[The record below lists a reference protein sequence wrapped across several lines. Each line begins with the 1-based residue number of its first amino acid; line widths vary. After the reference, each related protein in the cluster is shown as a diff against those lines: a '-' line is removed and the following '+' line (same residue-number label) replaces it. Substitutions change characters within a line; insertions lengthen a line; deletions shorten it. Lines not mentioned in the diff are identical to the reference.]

1 MSKKW
6 TRTILRGLLS
16 VLLLVFI
23 AVLMMIFIGIGFA
36 GGLTLASWDAIKGKD
51 LAELEYHKAD
61 TWKQHLKIYSSVC
74 TVQREDSIDF
84 LLDKLKRLAYEESSP
99 EFTKPSGVGE
109 YSMALDTAGKTG
121 TMWIYLQGFHYP
133 RANQIP
139 YRVEISVLNGKIASI
154 RNEDGE
160 EIPHFN
166 LEPELISERYDEGGD
181 AREIISLVAMPD
193 KLLRAFLA
201 IEDKRFYHH
210 WGLDLKRIVGAL
222 VHYARTGDLHG
233 ASTITQQLTRNIY
246 LSPQRRILRKVK
258 EALLAIR
265 VERNFSKDEIL
276 EKYLNFINLG
286 RYGSSHEVLG
296 VQNAAKSYFGKSV
309 WELELHECATLAGIP
324 KSPTYY
330 SPIRNPDRAKARR
343 NLVLKQMLRAGF
355 ITQEEYEEAENQPLV
370 IKIPETVQLREAPHF
385 LQYVHAQLTEM
396 PVLDDLLY
404 SQGLKV
410 YTTIDMSM
418 QNAAERVVAEQLQV
432 LDREDFKN
440 LPEYDLNKNNP
451 SGIDSIKDYL
461 QAGLIAIEPNTGR
474 IKAMVGGRDFYITRQ
489 KINYF
494 NRAVQSQRQ
503 PGSAFKPIVFA
514 AMLNIPPLVTPATI
528 IRDEAWSTEGEVG
541 VRWAPKNYKRRFY
554 GDVTLRTMLEKSI
567 NIATAKMM
575 WETPKDEHKKP
586 EGLKRTLALSDRLGI
601 QARIPPYPA
610 IALGSEGLSLLE
622 LSAAYGVFANGG
634 ERAKPISIQYVE
646 DQHGEILIENRVERE
661 KVLDENVAY
670 LVTYLMEGVI
680 RNGTGRTAVSRWGLK
695 RRAAGKT
702 GTTNNFSD
710 AWFIGYTPSL
720 VAGVWVGFDNLRK
733 STKNSGAIAALPI
746 WARFINEGV
755 RGPMD
760 EEFRVPSG
768 ILFKQIDRET
778 GLLKSEKCPEEK
790 IIREAFLVGSEPRII
805 CNVHE

>member
-1 MSKKW
+1 MSMKW
-6 TRTILRGLLS
+6 IRTVLRKILS
-16 VLLLVFI
+16 ILLLAFI

-36 GGLTLASWDAIKGKD
+36 GGLTLASWEAIKGRD
-51 LAELEYHKAD
+51 LGELDYRKAD

-74 TVQREDSIDF
+74 TVEPEDSIDV
-84 LLDKLKRLAYEESSP
+84 LVDKLKRLDYEASPP
-99 EFTKPSGVGE
+99 EFTQPIVVGE
-109 YSMALDTAGKTG
+109 YSVSLDSTGKTG
-121 TMWIYLQGFHYP
+121 TMRVYLQGFHHP
-133 RANQIP
+133 RANQTP

-154 RNEDGE
+154 RNQDSEK
-160 EIPHFN
+160 ISHFN
-166 LEPELISERYDEGGD
+166 LEPELISEKYDEGGD
-181 AREIISLVAMPD
+181 AREIIPIGKMPD
-193 KLLRAFLA
+193 KLLTAFLA
-201 IEDKRFYHH
+201 IEDRRFYDH
-210 WGLDLKRIVGAL
+210 WGLDVTRIAGAL
-222 VHYARTGDLHG
+222 VHYVRTGNLHG

-265 VERNFSKDEIL
+265 VEGNFSKDEIL
-276 EKYLNFINLG
+276 ERYLNFINLG
-286 RYGSSHEVLG
+286 RYGSHEVLG

-330 SPIRNPDRAKARR
+330 SPVRHPERAKARR

-355 ITQEEYEEAENQPLV
+355 ITREAYEEAENQPLG
-370 IKIPETVQLREAPHF
+370 IKVPETVQLKEAAHF
-385 LQYVHAQLTEM
+385 LQYVLEQLTKM
-396 PVLDDLLY
+396 PELEDLLY

-418 QNAAERVVAEQLQV
+418 QKTAESVVAEQLRV
-432 LDREDFKN
+432 LDKEDFKN
-440 LPEYDLNKNNP
+440 LPDYDVNKNKPGGINP
-451 SGIDSIKDYL
+451 IKSYL
-461 QAGLIAIEPNTGR
+461 QAGLIAIEPNSGH
-474 IKAMVGGRDFYITRQ
+474 IKAMVGGRDFYITGQ
-489 KINYF
+489 KFNYF

-514 AMLNIPPLVTPATI
+514 AMLNTPPLATPATI
-528 IRDEAWSTEGEVG
+528 VRDEAWSTEGEVG

-554 GDVTLRTMLEKSI
+554 GDVTLRKMLEKSI

-575 WETPKDEHKKP
+575 WETPKDEQEKP
-586 EGLKRTLALSDRLGI
+586 EGLKRTLALAKRMGI
-601 QARIPPYPA
+601 QTRIPPYPA

-622 LSAAYGVFANGG
+622 LCAAYGVFANGG
-634 ERAKPISIQYVE
+634 ERAKPICIQYVE
-646 DQHGEILIENRVERE
+646 DQHGEILIENRVER
-661 KVLDENVAY
+661 KRVLDENVAY

-680 RNGTGRTAVSRWGLK
+680 KHGTGRTAVSKWGLK

-702 GTTNNFSD
+702 GTTNDFSD
-710 AWFIGYTPSL
+710 SWFIGYTPSL
-720 VAGVWVGFDNLRK
+720 VAGVWVGFDDYRK
-733 STKNSGAIAALPI
+733 STKNSGAMGALPI

-755 RGPMD
+755 RGPMA
-760 EEFRVPSG
+760 EEFRAPSG
-768 ILFKQIDRET
+768 ILFKQIDKET

>member
-1 MSKKW
+1 MSMKW
-6 TRTILRGLLS
+6 TKTILRVLLS
-16 VLLLVFI
+16 VLLLAFI
-23 AVLMMIFIGIGFA
+23 GVLMMIFIGIGFA

-84 LLDKLKRLAYEESSP
+84 LMDKLKRLAYEESSP
-99 EFTKPSGVGE
+99 ESTKPSAVGE
-109 YSMALDTAGKTG
+109 YSMVLDKAGKTG
-121 TMWIYLQGFHYP
+121 TMRVYLQGFHYP

-139 YRVEISVLNGKIASI
+139 YRVEISVVKGKIASI

-160 EIPHFN
+160 AIRHFN

-193 KLLRAFLA
+193 KLLQAFLA

-330 SPIRNPDRAKARR
+330 SPIRHPDRAKARR

-370 IKIPETVQLREAPHF
+370 IAVPETVQLREAPHF

-396 PVLDDLLY
+396 PDLDDLLY

-418 QNAAERVVAEQLQV
+418 QKRRKGWLPNSYGCST
-432 LDREDFKN
+432 REDFKN

-451 SGIDSIKDYL
+451 SGIDPIKEL
-461 QAGLIAIEPNTGR
+461 FASG
-474 IKAMVGGRDFYITRQ
+474 V
-489 KINYF
+489 
-494 NRAVQSQRQ
+494 NR
-503 PGSAFKPIVFA
+503 
-514 AMLNIPPLVTPATI
+514 
-528 IRDEAWSTEGEVG
+528 
-541 VRWAPKNYKRRFY
+541 Y
-554 GDVTLRTMLEKSI
+554 
-567 NIATAKMM
+567 
-575 WETPKDEHKKP
+575 
-586 EGLKRTLALSDRLGI
+586 
-601 QARIPPYPA
+601 
-610 IALGSEGLSLLE
+610 
-622 LSAAYGVFANGG
+622 
-634 ERAKPISIQYVE
+634 
-646 DQHGEILIENRVERE
+646 
-661 KVLDENVAY
+661 
-670 LVTYLMEGVI
+670 
-680 RNGTGRTAVSRWGLK
+680 
-695 RRAAGKT
+695 
-702 GTTNNFSD
+702 
-710 AWFIGYTPSL
+710 
-720 VAGVWVGFDNLRK
+720 
-733 STKNSGAIAALPI
+733 
-746 WARFINEGV
+746 
-755 RGPMD
+755 
-760 EEFRVPSG
+760 
-768 ILFKQIDRET
+768 
-778 GLLKSEKCPEEK
+778 
-790 IIREAFLVGSEPRII
+790 
-805 CNVHE
+805 